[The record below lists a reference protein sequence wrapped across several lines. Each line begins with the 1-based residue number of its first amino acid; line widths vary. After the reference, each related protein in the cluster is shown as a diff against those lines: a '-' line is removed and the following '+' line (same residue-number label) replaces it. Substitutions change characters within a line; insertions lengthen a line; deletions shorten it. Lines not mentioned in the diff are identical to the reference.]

1 MRKIAPEVE
10 QLMWTLAEHRDP
22 EAIDE
27 FGQRYPDLR
36 GELGKRLALTT
47 SLKGAREI
55 RTTDIPRFRPLA
67 LPPPIWTR
75 PAGLAMAGVALIG
88 LAFGSYYLTS
98 SLSAPPVSEKLP
110 TISQQP
116 ASARQEP
123 EGRGG
128 PKVLPD
134 GRLPQSGS
142 PQGAASGNVADLPK
156 HLRPQ
161 TLSIKAGKF
170 QDVIALLGQYCG
182 LKIEMPD
189 MPPELA
195 DSLIEADY
203 QNMVPL
209 AMLQDLGAKHGFS
222 AFYEGGN
229 KILLIPARPSSEL
242 NADTGQ

>member
-10 QLMWTLAEHRDP
+10 ELMWTLAEHRDP
-22 EAIDE
+22 DAIDE

-47 SLKGAREI
+47 SLVGARITGSSE
-55 RTTDIPRFRPLA
+55 IPRFRPKA

-75 PAGLAMAGVALIG
+75 PAAIAGAGVALAC

-98 SLSAPPVSEKLP
+98 ALATPRVSERPPVV
-110 TISQQP
+110 IQQQP
-116 ASARQEP
+116 DAPREAQD
-123 EGRGG
+123 RGG

-134 GRLPQSGS
+134 GRLPQG
-142 PQGAASGNVADLPK
+142 GAAPGTTAGSIAELPK

-161 TLSIKAGKF
+161 TLSIKSGRF

-182 LKIEMPD
+182 LQIEMPD
-189 MPPELA
+189 MPAELA
-195 DSLIEADY
+195 DALVEASY
-203 QNMVPL
+203 QDMAPI
-209 AMLQDLGAKHGFS
+209 AMLEDLGAKHGFS

-229 KILLIPARPSSEL
+229 KILLVPARPSSEL